1 MAMDFLNVAT
11 TLHPSGPQTV
21 VRQVADF
28 PERQPPQPDEPK
40 DEYFL
45 GLDLGQSMDFTALVA
60 LRRRETPDPDRP
72 GKIIRRYVARGI
84 KRWPLKTPYTTIV
97 PDVVDLVSRPP
108 LAGCTL
114 GVDRTG
120 CGQPVVDM
128 LRAARPQARVVPI
141 FITAGHQVTAEGGG
155 WNVPKSELCS
165 CTNVVTQQ
173 GRLEIPATLPEAETL
188 GRELQAFRAKV
199 SNSGREVL
207 EADWRERQHDDLVL
221 ALAIAA
227 WLGER
232 GTRRL
237 IVFA

>member
-1 MAMDFLNVAT
+1 MDWMTAVT
-11 TLHPSGPQTV
+11 TASPAPPHPV
-21 VRQVADF
+21 VKQVTDF
-28 PERQPPQPDEPK
+28 PELHPPTPDAPK

-45 GLDLGQSMDFTALVA
+45 GLDLGQSMDFSALVA
-60 LRRRETPDPDRP
+60 LRRHESPDPGRP
-72 GKIIRRYVARGI
+72 GKMIRRYVARGI

-97 PDVVDLVSRPP
+97 TDVVELVGTVP
-108 LAGCTL
+108 LINCTL

-120 CGQPVVDM
+120 CGQPVIDM
-128 LRAARPQARVVPI
+128 LRAARPTANVKPI
-141 FITAGHQVTAEGGG
+141 FIHGGHSVSTDCGCF
-155 WNVPKSELCS
+155 NVPKTELCS
-165 CTNVVTQQ
+165 VVNVLTQQ
-173 GRLEIPATLPEAETL
+173 GRLEIPPTLPEAATL

-199 SNSGREVL
+199 TAKGREVL

-237 IVFA
+237 VVFA